1 MAKDRALHLL
11 PSLQTCAG
19 LVLTLHNTVYEK
31 VSFVERVVHEKT
43 EYGGY
48 QLNEDG
54 IFIQADEH
62 WMAAPDR
69 FLSVSIAF
77 LEVIL
82 KLGHTRDQPGEKQV
96 YTRKPKNR
104 SMYFVQ
110 EDHCTC
116 NGK

>member
-1 MAKDRALHLL
+1 LAI
-11 PSLQTCAG
+11 
-19 LVLTLHNTVYEK
+19 HNDEA
-31 VSFVERVVHEKT
+31 S
-43 EYGGY
+43 
-48 QLNEDG
+48 
-54 IFIQADEH
+54 IFI
-62 WMAAPDR
+62 
-69 FLSVSIAF
+69 LNK
-77 LEVIL
+77 VIL